1 MSRALRLLV
10 ACLTHLFRRSSLLAE
25 QSTAKNAVLLGFF
38 DFILPSRRREAMTDP
53 EEKFHPDEMTEQER
67 DAAWEGDD
75 AALEKWANL
84 HGWRLI
90 VFTKTLLD
98 WFTKT
103 LWLSGISTSWVTS
116 C

>member
-1 MSRALRLLV
+1 
-10 ACLTHLFRRSSLLAE
+10 
-25 QSTAKNAVLLGFF
+25 
-38 DFILPSRRREAMTDP
+38 MTDP

>member
-1 MSRALRLLV
+1 
-10 ACLTHLFRRSSLLAE
+10 
-25 QSTAKNAVLLGFF
+25 
-38 DFILPSRRREAMTDP
+38 MTDP

-90 VFTKTLLD
+90 FFTKTLFRLVHKD
-98 WFTKT
+98 PVVD
-103 LWLSGISTSWVTS
+103 GISTSWVTS